1 MAAKTGKIS
10 WWRNASLRRQMIL
23 LVCLVTLLPF
33 VIGQAASNRQLSR
46 AVSRNTQDQ
55 ALLALEEL
63 AVTLDTTLAAYDDL
77 LYQIY
82 ADAEFSRLLN
92 NLADDPANAQL
103 ITEMQMRL
111 RALTF
116 AKEGLQAVTVIYENG
131 ARFFYDRL
139 TASTRASSWLGDWD
153 TAELYRKAT
162 ANVRTCYLPADF
174 GVNSANEQVPL
185 FHMAHA
191 SFNYRQIMEH
201 RAIIV
206 MSLDESVLSAL
217 INPENPR
224 DSHLLRLIVDADGNV
239 LSAPDKTLLGQPL
252 PEGDAAAAAREWGLM
267 TGKRLSAASVLSP
280 RTGWT
285 VYQVQD
291 LDPLENSLLRQR
303 VLMLLFVAVCA
314 AALVAVIVLMIRRL
328 TRSFLEITRVMKQAG
343 AGDLSARV
351 AIDRPMPEESAVIAG
366 EFNAAMDRMNALM
379 DEVKEGAERQ
389 RNAEIAA
396 MEAQL
401 NPHFLYNTLDT
412 INWMA
417 IDSGQYDISNAIASL
432 ARILRYGIDRSE
444 PIVTVQREVEWI
456 NLYLRLTQTRLKN
469 TLEFHLQ
476 VDEETLQLPIRK
488 LLFQPF
494 VENAVIHAFAGVDRT
509 PVLDIRI
516 AREETSLLIVIRDNG
531 RGMTEEQ
538 VRTLFTP
545 AADGDKHHLGVAL
558 ALERLRLYYGD
569 AATVAVTSRVDEGTT
584 IELHLP
590 IEKEAHS

>member
-1 MAAKTGKIS
+1 MTAKTGKIS

-33 VIGQAASNRQLSR
+33 IIGQAASNRQLSR
-46 AVSRNTQDQ
+46 AVSRNTQAQ

-103 ITEMQMRL
+103 ITEMQIRL

-162 ANVRTCYLPADF
+162 ANVRTCYLPVDF
-174 GVNSANEQVPL
+174 AVNSANEQVPL

-206 MSLDESVLSAL
+206 MSLNESVLSAL
-217 INPENPR
+217 INPDNPR

-239 LSAPDKTLLGQPL
+239 LSAPDKALLGRPL
-252 PEGDAAAAAREWGLM
+252 PEEDAAAAAREWGLM
-267 TGKRLSAASVLSP
+267 TGKRLSAASVQSP

-291 LDPLENSLLRQR
+291 LDPLESSLMRQR

-314 AALVAVIVLMIRRL
+314 AVLVAVIVLMIRRL

-351 AIDRPMPEESAVIAG
+351 ATDRPMPEESAVIAG

-417 IDSGQYDISNAIASL
+417 IDNGQYDISNAIASL

-456 NLYLRLTQTRLKN
+456 NQYLRLTQIRLKN
-469 TLEFHLQ
+469 ALEFHLQ

-494 VENAVIHAFAGVDRT
+494 VENAVIHAFAGVART

-516 AREETSLLIVIRDNG
+516 AREETGLLIVIRDNG
-531 RGMTEEQ
+531 KGMTEEQ
-538 VRTLFTP
+538 VRTLFSPT
-545 AADGDKHHLGVAL
+545 ADGDKHHLGVAL

-569 AATVAVTSRVDEGTT
+569 AATVSVTSRVDAGTA

>member
-1 MAAKTGKIS
+1 
-10 WWRNASLRRQMIL
+10 
-23 LVCLVTLLPF
+23 
-33 VIGQAASNRQLSR
+33 
-46 AVSRNTQDQ
+46 
-55 ALLALEEL
+55 
-63 AVTLDTTLAAYDDL
+63 
-77 LYQIY
+77 
-82 ADAEFSRLLN
+82 
-92 NLADDPANAQL
+92 
-103 ITEMQMRL
+103 
-111 RALTF
+111 
-116 AKEGLQAVTVIYENG
+116 
-131 ARFFYDRL
+131 
-139 TASTRASSWLGDWD
+139 
-153 TAELYRKAT
+153 
-162 ANVRTCYLPADF
+162 
-174 GVNSANEQVPL
+174 
-185 FHMAHA
+185 
-191 SFNYRQIMEH
+191 
-201 RAIIV
+201 

-217 INPENPR
+217 INPENPQ
-224 DSHLLRLIVDADGNV
+224 DSHLLRLIADADGNV
-239 LSAPDKTLLGQPL
+239 LSAPDKALLGRPL

-267 TGKRLSAASVLSP
+267 TGKRLSAASVHSP

-291 LDPLENSLLRQR
+291 LDPLEESLLRQR
-303 VLMLLFVAVCA
+303 VLMFLFVAVCA

-328 TRSFLEITRVMKQAG
+328 TRSFLEITRVMKRAG

-351 AIDRPMPEESAVIAG
+351 PTGRPMPEESAVIAG

-396 MEAQL
+396 MEARL

-432 ARILRYGIDRSE
+432 ARILRYGIDRSN

-494 VENAVIHAFAGVDRT
+494 VENAVIHAFAGVERT

-516 AREETSLLIVIRDNG
+516 AREEKGLLIVIRDNG

-538 VRTLFTP
+538 VRTLFAP

-569 AATVAVTSRVDEGTT
+569 AATVSVTSRVNEGTA

-590 IEKEAHS
+590 VEKEAHS